1 MYCGVNS
8 RFEVVHY
15 KQHCQEDNKEDRVY
29 RFHLRHSEQTRWRQR
44 QIRVDDIH
52 GRKTAA
58 NFEPPS
64 KIEILKVVL
73 KLLPRIISFRKDRRE
88 WVKREGK
95 NVDTKKYREHA
106 EKLLKTFIAL
116 GPSYIKLGQWLST
129 RADIL
134 PMPYLEVLARLQ
146 DDVPSDPFVEVRPII
161 ENELGKIENIFET
174 FDTSAVSG
182 ASLGQVYLAK
192 YNGNKVIVKVSRP
205 NIEDVIEKDIY
216 ILKKILPLGTR
227 FIDPNLR
234 FSAEGM
240 LSQFNETIHEE
251 MDYRIEADNLIA
263 IAHNL
268 RNDHHVR
275 IPTVFLDRTSK
286 HVLTLEYIPGIKITD
301 IAELDA
307 RGIDREELVVRIHY
321 IFFKMLLRHSIF
333 HADPHPGNISVDD
346 NGTIILYDYGMVGR
360 LDNET
365 RIKLIRL
372 YLGLIEKDPARTVD
386 VLLELGTLEP
396 GVNRYVVEK
405 GIEMSIQSLYGKQF
419 DRMEVKALMELSN
432 KTMARFPFR
441 LPKNLALYMRMA
453 SIIEGIYHHHQVR
466 FQFVKV
472 LKNLLEEEGL
482 LKEAYVEEIKVSI
495 KRFARVYET
504 SVSLA
509 PLLKTYL
516 ETQQKYQN
524 KQQRSYSFL
533 AGIIFASALFL
544 GSAIILPHQVNLAY
558 GGIVAS
564 AVTIFT
570 TIFLKRKL

>member
-1 MYCGVNS
+1 
-8 RFEVVHY
+8 
-15 KQHCQEDNKEDRVY
+15 VY
-29 RFHLRHSEQTRWRQR
+29 RIYLKHSEQIRRRQKK
-44 QIRVDDIH
+44 QIRIDDIRE
-52 GRKTAA
+52 RKSAA
-58 NFEPPS
+58 NVRTPS
-64 KIEILKVVL
+64 KIHILKVII
-73 KLLPRIISFRKDRRE
+73 KLLPLIISFRKDRRE

-95 NVDTKKYREHA
+95 NVDIEKYRKHA
-106 EKLLKTFIAL
+106 DKLLKAFIAL

-146 DDVPSDPFVEVRPII
+146 DDVPPDPFVEVRPII
-161 ENELGKIENIFET
+161 EKELGKIEDIFET
-174 FDTSAVSG
+174 FDTSALSG

-192 YNGNKVIVKVSRP
+192 YNGNGVIVKVSRP
-205 NIEDVIEKDIY
+205 NIEDIIEKDIY
-216 ILKKILPLGTR
+216 ILKKIIPLGTR

-240 LSQFNETIHEE
+240 LSQFIETIHEE
-251 MDYRIEADNLIA
+251 MDYRVEANNLIA
-263 IAHNL
+263 IKHNL
-268 RNDHHVR
+268 RNDHNIR
-275 IPTVFLDRTSK
+275 IPNVFLDRTSK
-286 HVLTLEYIPGIKITD
+286 HVLTLEYIPGVKITD
-301 IAELDA
+301 IVGLDA
-307 RGIDREELVVRIHY
+307 REIDREELVIRIHHV
-321 IFFKMLLRHSIF
+321 FFKMLLRHSIF

-396 GVNRYVVEK
+396 SVNRYVVEK
-405 GIEMSIQSLYGKQF
+405 GIELSIQSLYGKQV
-419 DRMEVKALMELSN
+419 DRMEVKALMDLSN
-432 KTMARFPFR
+432 KTMAKFPFR
-441 LPKNLALYMRMA
+441 LPKNLALYMRMT
-453 SIIEGIYHHHQVR
+453 SIIEGIYHYHQVR

-482 LKEAYVEEIKVSI
+482 LKEAYIEEIKVSF
-495 KRFARVYET
+495 KRFTKGLGA
-504 SVSLA
+504 SVSVA
-509 PLLKTYL
+509 PLVKIYL
-516 ETQQKYQN
+516 ETQQKYQS